1 MDYTI
6 GHNLG
11 CILFTLPGTPRKPM
25 MNTPLRAA
33 QLGWQKNPRA
43 PFPPS
48 PPSSTKKLKG
58 NQVGEDQWKQIAMS
72 VKAVINVSSDYNTFA

>member
-1 MDYTI
+1 MDCTN

-11 CILFTLPGTPRKPM
+11 CICFTLPGTPRKPM
-25 MNTPLRAA
+25 MKTPLRAA
-33 QLGWQKNPRA
+33 QLGWQKNPKS

-58 NQVGEDQWKQIAMS
+58 NKVGEDQCKQIAESM
-72 VKAVINVSSDYNTFA
+72 KADINVSSDYNTFA